1 MLALTYCISFLRG
14 RPAVPPV
21 SSEFLY
27 VGAMLAHFSLLGA
40 FFSILAVS
48 WAFVGCFLLMLFVFL
63 TIRAAPGQIL
73 ERPGTILEGPKPR
86 FSMFCRAGTQARRKN
101 SACAKTTVFPRFLHG
116 FYTSQVLCSSQKTTQ
131 NRSPNLSNRAPYKN
145 CVQSAS
151 WGGFWKGLALSWASL
166 GQLLSTLGRLLAYL
180 GCFLGVSWALLGRSW
195 LSLGRAGELQGHI
208 LAPRSV
214 PSLDFKGFGDVL
226 DWVLMGFWGFF

>member
-1 MLALTYCISFLRG
+1 MLIIFFG
-14 RPAVPPV
+14 
-21 SSEFLY
+21 
-27 VGAMLAHFSLLGA
+27 LG
-40 FFSILAVS
+40 V
-48 WAFVGCFLLMLFVFL
+48 
-63 TIRAAPGQIL
+63 APGSIL
-73 ERPGTILEGPKPR
+73 ERPGTILEGPTPR
-86 FSMFCRAGTQARRKN
+86 FSMFCRTGTRARRN
-101 SACAKTTVFPRFLHG
+101 SSACAKTTVFPRFLHG

-131 NRSPNLSNRAPYKN
+131 NRSPNLSNKAPYKN
-145 CVQSAS
+145 CVKSAS